1 MNYGRAN
8 VGMTSRHLQC
18 KFEYHCLHQVAL
30 QHECLID
37 QQLTVVIFVACSQL
51 CKGLATGPMWLT

>member
-1 MNYGRAN
+1 MNYGRAI

-30 QHECLID
+30 QHD

-51 CKGLATGPMWLT
+51 CKGWATGPMWLT